1 MTSHSRIAG
10 LSRLLAGAVVAAS
23 IGGVGCNSCKKNEG
37 PIDPPAIP
45 MNEGRATSQELLTTV
60 GAAKGLEATLASTS
74 IKWARAIGDGDRV
87 LLGGW
92 HANEAVA
99 IVSDNGAKTWKSLKT
114 PAPDLASWS
123 VAKEGTVVLS
133 LVRRAKPKTA
143 LPRGQ
148 KAPIEALAVIFAG
161 PGGDL
166 ETKIPLIEPPGEA
179 PRGARPPPA
188 PQIPLGDA
196 IAAVWVDA
204 ASFIVETAPRKLD
217 IVFVPKTGTTLPPAL
232 PIPPAEKPVFAPWGR
247 PPVLLTIGPK
257 GLMRRPWPKPGE
269 PLATPEPIAVAKT
282 TPTLQADLSQGPEC
296 EVAEWSYRRVAQPG
310 NRMYVLGISMD
321 KTVFFEVPATT
332 NLEAPLGCGGGRVV
346 VEAIDPR
353 DSIAKLVACAE
364 NGCVAPENTPFR
376 AWAEKHDRVLGIAS
390 TGRSIVALAGFY
402 SPLRWSLAETQS
414 TDGGKLWDP
423 QRIVGEGP
431 GERGRYE
438 LGAVVPMGERVIALL
453 AADVTGTNRRSWFAM
468 ASSDGGLTWNVP

>member
-1 MTSHSRIAG
+1 MTRKAP
-10 LSRLLAGAVVAAS
+10 LSALAAFALVGS
-23 IGGVGCNSCKKNEG
+23 VGCNSCKKNDG
-37 PIDPPAIP
+37 PIDPPSIP

-60 GAAKGLEATLASTS
+60 GAAKGLEATQASTA
-74 IKWARAIGDGDRV
+74 IKWSRVVGDGDRV

-114 PAPDLASWS
+114 PAPDLATWS

-133 LVRRAKPKTA
+133 LWRRAKPKTA
-143 LPRGQ
+143 PPKGQ
-148 KAPIEALAVIFAG
+148 KPPIEALAVIFAG

-166 ETKIPLIEPPGEA
+166 ETKIPLIEPPSQATSG
-179 PRGARPPPA
+179 PRPA
-188 PQIPLGDA
+188 QGPQIPLGDA
-196 IAAVWVDA
+196 AAAVWVDA

-217 IVFVPKTGTTLPPAL
+217 VVFVPKTGTTLPPPL

-247 PPVLLTIGPK
+247 PPVMLSVGPK
-257 GLMRRPWPKPGE
+257 GLGRRPWPKPGE
-269 PLATPEPIAVAKT
+269 PLAALEPIAAAKS

-310 NRMYVLGISMD
+310 NRMFVLGVSMG

-332 NLEAPLGCGGGRVV
+332 NLAAPIGCGGGRVI
-346 VEAIDPR
+346 VEALDPR

-390 TGRSIVALAGFY
+390 TTKSIVAMAGFY

-438 LGAVVPMGERVIALL
+438 LGAVVPMGESVLALL
-453 AADVTGTNRRSWFAM
+453 AADVTGTNRRAWFAM
-468 ASSDGGLTWNVP
+468 ASTDGGLTWNVP